1 MPCSVL
7 ESVPADVESCRAI
20 IGDEPCAVSGLRW
33 DRWCSSSS
41 RQGRLRALFRGGSR
55 AGASAR
61 RSSASSLCDGLA
73 PRSSCWGCCHS
84 SVHLRVS
91 LWDGLG
97 TPAPIAPPTNLVV
110 TGFYRRVRNPI
121 YVALLIILLGEALLF
136 GDERVTAWG
145 VLFWLFTDVRVYF
158 CDPQSPWQ
166 RGTNENTNRLLRQ
179 YFPKGTDLSPC
190 SQADLNRT
198 ARQLNQRP
206 RKTLAFR
213 SPAEVFNESVALTG

>member
-1 MPCSVL
+1 
-7 ESVPADVESCRAI
+7 
-20 IGDEPCAVSGLRW
+20 SGLRW

-41 RQGRLRALFRGGSR
+41 RQGQLRALFRGGSP

-91 LWDGLG
+91 PGTGLAH
-97 TPAPIAPPTNLVV
+97 PHRSHHLRISW

-136 GDERVTAWG
+136 GDERVAAWG
-145 VLFWLFTDVRVYF
+145 VLFWLFTFAVVVIY
-158 CDPQSPWQ
+158 
-166 RGTNENTNRLLRQ
+166 E
-179 YFPKGTDLSPC
+179 
-190 SQADLNRT
+190 
-198 ARQLNQRP
+198 
-206 RKTLAFR
+206 
-213 SPAEVFNESVALTG
+213 